1 MFINWEKRIKKL
13 AIISE
18 NEEIVGTFTAIRES
32 KLLRLGLLIAIV
44 INILSGDVVALLLS
58 FLLFFLS
65 YFLSAQ
71 ETKGSITNIRLIS
84 TTSNRYW
91 FLSKVSGVLMLL
103 YTVFEGTTRI
113 LRAETIVSETNIRI
127 FIDLIVFF
135 GIPSN
140 FVVNY
145 VDFIKTNVA
154 FILVLKS
161 AIGFA
166 NGFWFSFYVLRR
178 RPEVSFGYLNS
189 ISEVLV
195 TQKKRSNRFSR
206 LLGSLL
212 LLLGILSIG
221 TPFGIFLLALGFFL
235 IAIFRAKYVA
245 DIEVY
250 GKGGR
255 VIFQAENVSQKH
267 FPAIATMLARSF
279 LFSPPEKIDPKT
291 FPISVIPAEI
301 GDNIS
306 ASAKQGYFRQINK
319 ASLYSFILIGVLI
332 LGLAL
337 ITTIPLSFVLRLG
350 FSLVFLHILWVLFN
364 NVAARRIKDEQVLI
378 GDTLLLRSF
387 QNKTWIIRTGN
398 IIGTEFTYSPSL
410 YQTRY
415 AVHSDSRL
423 GRLFLQYKPLF
434 VNFSLI
440 IIIGF
445 LLYASGASSRSGFI
459 SRNLHRF
466 YSTLSNQYG
475 SELAKTFFFLII
487 LYVIS
492 ALLVTQ
498 YLRGKLP
505 EIRLVVRNSPKISLL
520 FESSTTAKRALLLLA
535 QNITRTS
542 RPFRRPRSRPP

>member
-18 NEEIVGTFTAIRES
+18 KEEIIGTFTAIRES

-44 INILSGDVVALLLS
+44 INTLSGDVVALLLS

-91 FLSKVSGVLMLL
+91 FLSKVSGILMLI
-103 YTVFEGTTRI
+103 YTMFEGTTRI

-135 GIPSN
+135 GIPSS
-140 FVVNY
+140 FVGNY

-195 TQKKRSNRFSR
+195 TRKKRSNRFSR
-206 LLGSLL
+206 VLGSLL
-212 LLLGILSIG
+212 LLIGILSIG

-235 IAIFRAKYVA
+235 ISVFRAKYVA
-245 DIEVY
+245 D
-250 GKGGR
+250 
-255 VIFQAENVSQKH
+255 FQAENVSQKH
-267 FPAIATMLARSF
+267 FPALATMLARSF

-291 FPISVIPAEI
+291 FPISVIPTDI

-306 ASAKQGYFRQINK
+306 TSAKQGYFRQINK
-319 ASLYSFILIGVLI
+319 ASVYSFGLIGVLI

-364 NVAARRIKDEQVLI
+364 NVVARRIKDEQVLI

-445 LLYASGASSRSGFI
+445 LLYASGASSRGGFI
-459 SRNLHRF
+459 SRNLYRF
-466 YSTLSNQYG
+466 YFTLSDQYG

-492 ALLVTQ
+492 ALLATQ

-505 EIRLVVRNSPKISLL
+505 EVRLIVRNSPKISLL
-520 FESSTTAKRALLLLA
+520 FESSTTAKKALLLLA
-535 QNITRTS
+535 QNIMRTS